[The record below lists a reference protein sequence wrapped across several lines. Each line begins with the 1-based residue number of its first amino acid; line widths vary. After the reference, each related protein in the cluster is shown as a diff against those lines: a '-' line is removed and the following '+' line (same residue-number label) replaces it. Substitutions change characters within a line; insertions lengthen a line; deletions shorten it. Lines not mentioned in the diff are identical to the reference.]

1 LIGVTPDMDPIWIVL
16 IVLIVLAAFVVFI
29 YNGLIQRRNVVDEAW
44 NQISV
49 QLKRRHDL
57 IPNLVNAVKG
67 YMDFE
72 QETLTRVI
80 EARGAAVS
88 ASQAGPAG
96 AAQSAQAENFLTGAL
111 RQLFALV
118 ENYPDLKANQNVLQL
133 QEELTTTE
141 NQIGF
146 SRQHYNSTVRDFNT
160 SIQTF
165 PSVIIAGMFGFKGRD
180 YFQIEEADAV
190 VPTVNLRNEPPQAAP
205 PPGPPQA

>member
-1 LIGVTPDMDPIWIVL
+1 M
-16 IVLIVLAAFVVFI
+16 
-29 YNGLIQRRNVVDEAW
+29 VDEAW

-72 QETLTRVI
+72 QETLTKVI
-80 EARGAAVS
+80 EARNSAVAAQ
-88 ASQAGPAG
+88 QAGPTG
-96 AAQSAQAENFLTGAL
+96 AAQSAQAENMLTGML
-111 RQLFALV
+111 RQFFALV
-118 ENYPDLKANQNVLQL
+118 ENYPDLKANQNVMQL

-146 SRQHYNSTVRDFNT
+146 SRQHYNSTVREFNT
-160 SIQTF
+160 SVQTF
-165 PSVIIAGMFGFKGRD
+165 PNVLIAGMFGFGERD

-190 VPTVNLRNEPPQAAP
+190 VPEVNLRNEPPQAAP
-205 PPGPPQA
+205 PPA

>member
-1 LIGVTPDMDPIWIVL
+1 MEPIWIVL
-16 IVLIVLAAFVVFI
+16 IILVVLAAFVVFI

-72 QETLTRVI
+72 QETLTKVI

-146 SRQHYNSTVRDFNT
+146 ARQHYNSTVRDFNT

-190 VPTVNLRNEPPQAAP
+190 VPTVNLRDEPPQSAP
-205 PPGPPQA
+205 PAPPQAQA

>member
-1 LIGVTPDMDPIWIVL
+1 MEPIWYVL
-16 IVLIVLAAFVVFI
+16 IVLVVVGLAVVFI
-29 YNGLIQRRNVVDEAW
+29 YNGLVQRRNIVDEAW

-72 QETLTRVI
+72 QETLTKVI

-96 AAQSAQAENFLTGAL
+96 AAASGQAENFLTGAL

-118 ENYPDLKANQNVLQL
+118 ENYPTLKANENVLQL

-146 SRQHYNSTVRDFNT
+146 SRQHFNSVVRDFNT

-165 PSVIIAGMFGFKGRD
+165 PSVLIARPFGFKERD

-190 VPTVNLRNEPPQAAP
+190 VPTVNLRDEPQQVPPPAPPQA
-205 PPGPPQA
+205 QA